1 MVQTILI
8 RHTSKIMKTIDKIK
22 SLFGIKNK
30 SSQHFYEQSRQ
41 NYIINPSD
49 YESSYTDSSSQYTP
63 NQSDYA
69 LLKDAYGLSVW
80 VNIITNRIAD
90 SVQKI
95 PFQLVDLEG
104 EPLKPFA
111 RRQPKIQALQSLLD
125 TPQEQKGNHS
135 FKDLIRT
142 CVLNYLL
149 TGTGYMNMIDNELIV
164 PNPSRVTPD
173 TLGNLFGK
181 VQSYSV
187 NYHNA
192 SWTALPNEMM
202 TILDANIIY
211 DDVQGYSKIQALRN
225 VWKANIALFQNEQLT
240 HERRGVNGMIFSK
253 ANRAVTDD
261 VRDLTQKAV
270 NRAMSN
276 MSVSGQ
282 KYYSPV
288 ELGYI
293 DLAKS
298 FKDLEAT
305 ASKNSHREIIASAYN
320 YPDKLLNN
328 NEASTYNNI
337 KESEKLAFE
346 KAIIPVAD
354 KFLQS
359 FNKTFVKNWFGI
371 ETAKLGYQRKDITEL
386 TILEKEKVE
395 TDRIKMETLLT
406 IQSSVNSATTS
417 YQSGIN
423 TLIYLGYTEQQAND
437 LLIGNNNNNGAN
449 RENTQE

>member
-1 MVQTILI
+1 
-8 RHTSKIMKTIDKIK
+8 MKTIDKIK
-22 SLFGIKNK
+22 DLFGIKNK
-30 SSQHFYEQSRQ
+30 SKSIEEFYENYDVSRKIDPAT
-41 NYIINPSD
+41 YTGG
-49 YESSYTDSSSQYTP
+49 YTDSSSQYTP
-63 NQSDYA
+63 NQSNYA
-69 LLKDAYGLSVW
+69 LLKDGYGLSAW

-90 SVQKI
+90 GVQKI
-95 PFQLVDLEG
+95 PYQLVDLEG

-111 RRQPKIQALQSLLD
+111 KRQPKIQQLQGLLD
-125 TPQEQKGNHS
+125 TPQEEKGDLS

-149 TGTGYMNMIDNELIV
+149 TGTGYMNMIDDELIV
-164 PNPSRVTPD
+164 PNTSRVTPD
-173 TLGNLFGK
+173 TVGNLFGK

-192 SWTALPNEMM
+192 SWKALPNEMM
-202 TILDANIIY
+202 TILDTNIIY
-211 DDVQGYSKIQALRN
+211 DSVEGYSKIQALRN

-240 HERRGVNGMIFSK
+240 HERRGVNALLFSK
-253 ANRAVTDD
+253 SNRVATD
-261 VRDLTQKAV
+261 RERLIIQEAINK
-270 NRAMSN
+270 AMSN

-305 ASKNSHREIIASAYN
+305 ESKDSHQKILASAFN
-320 YPDKLLNN
+320 YPVPLLNN
-328 NEASTYNNI
+328 TEGSTYNNT
-337 KESEKLAFE
+337 KEFDKKAFE
-346 KAIIPVAD
+346 KAVIPVAD
-354 KFLQS
+354 KFLES

-371 ETAKLGYQRKDITEL
+371 ETAKLGYQRKDIPEL

-395 TDRIKMETLLT
+395 TDKIKLETLLT
-406 IQSSVNSATTS
+406 IQSSVNSGTTS

-437 LLIGNNNNNGAN
+437 LLIGNNNNNGTD
-449 RENTQE
+449 RQDTQE